1 MKVLRRWSSHAQFR
15 KGLRLW
21 HILEFG
27 HGADPIRRPYF
38 HQSLFGAMSQCPFTM
53 DLPSWAVGHLP
64 RDAMATA
71 PHSHPRLRDQTIEC
85 GNLRGGLCNA
95 QRGSVHVHAEHDRES
110 RSEAR
115 ACQSMKV
122 YFHSTSPLFL
132 PGPIPQ
138 IIRDGRSLWLNLAHL
153 ATPDG
158 ACHVH
163 DCRSPGRNPLRLPHA
178 NE

>member
-1 MKVLRRWSSHAQFR
+1 VVEPRSRLADGLKAQFR
-15 KGLRLW
+15 KGLRLG

-38 HQSLFGAMSQCPFTM
+38 HQSLFGAMSHCPLTVDRRSM
-53 DLPSWAVGHLP
+53 AVHHLS
-64 RDAMATA
+64 RGAMATA
-71 PHSHPRLRDQTIEC
+71 PHSHTSVRLRDQAIEC

-132 PGPIPQ
+132 PGP
-138 IIRDGRSLWLNLAHL
+138 
-153 ATPDG
+153 
-158 ACHVH
+158 
-163 DCRSPGRNPLRLPHA
+163 NPLNHKGWVVTVAQFGSFSNAGRRLPCA
-178 NE
+178 